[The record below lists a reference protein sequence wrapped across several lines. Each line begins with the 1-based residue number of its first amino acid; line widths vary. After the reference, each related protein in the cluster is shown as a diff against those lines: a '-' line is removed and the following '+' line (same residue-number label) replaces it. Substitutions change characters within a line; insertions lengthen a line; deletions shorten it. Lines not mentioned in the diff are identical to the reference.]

1 MSLKILFVMQWSVAE
16 KEMWGS
22 NFTQFVGLSHPAA
35 ERMEQNVIWPTRM
48 RKLSAIYTLYRS
60 FIFQIVSRI

>member
-1 MSLKILFVMQWSVAE
+1 MQWSVAE

-22 NFTQFVGLSHPAA
+22 DFTQFVGLAHPAA

-48 RKLSAIYTLYRS
+48 QKLAAIYTDHLFSKLFYA
-60 FIFQIVSRI
+60 FD